1 VPSPFLPMSDSS
13 SDSEEDEMYDASGA
27 DRTHSIFNWKD
38 LKHDA
43 EGREEK
49 VYNFCRTLKRQGMV
63 RIILPEELEQTYADV
78 ENLADGFF
86 NMPEEEQEKALDLCE
101 LKQVQG
107 KLTGF
112 THARL
117 RQQME
122 TRITGEGVPIPRSS
136 QPAGFEEAVQQHF
149 NLMDGCGRFVL
160 GVCAEGMGVDP
171 AWFYDLLDEAGEG
184 CPSHPS
190 DPYSLERRL
199 SSAESTSASVLR
211 IMQYHHAT
219 EPAEEPDGTK
229 VLCQDHLDNGLVTLS
244 FITKN
249 PSLEVH
255 RLDGGFHL
263 EEKRV
268 SGVPTECIVWV
279 GEQMEKISNGY
290 YKPVRHRVLQP
301 SAAPPWYR
309 VAMPFFLRGRPDAII
324 NSATATRIKA
334 KRPGMLRK
342 FTKMKMRD
350 LAGVDAAKALLH
362 DYLMDRREC
371 KRIKALQEAQDQAG
385 LSAEENSGEQ
395 SVNPA

>member
-1 VPSPFLPMSDSS
+1 
-13 SDSEEDEMYDASGA
+13 
-27 DRTHSIFNWKD
+27 
-38 LKHDA
+38 
-43 EGREEK
+43 
-49 VYNFCRTLKRQGMV
+49 
-63 RIILPEELEQTYADV
+63 
-78 ENLADGFF
+78 
-86 NMPEEEQEKALDLCE
+86 
-101 LKQVQG
+101 
-107 KLTGF
+107 
-112 THARL
+112 
-117 RQQME
+117 
-122 TRITGEGVPIPRSS
+122 
-136 QPAGFEEAVQQHF
+136 
-149 NLMDGCGRFVL
+149 
-160 GVCAEGMGVDP
+160 
-171 AWFYDLLDEAGEG
+171 
-184 CPSHPS
+184 
-190 DPYSLERRL
+190 
-199 SSAESTSASVLR
+199 LR

-371 KRIKALQEAQDQAG
+371 KRIKALQEAQEQAG